1 MLTNYRFVDLSSENE
16 MKEERKEI
24 NSNLFSLGYF
34 RRAFDYSIK
43 RNHLSELF
51 EDKI

>member
-1 MLTNYRFVDLSSENE
+1 
-16 MKEERKEI
+16 MKESEERKEI
-24 NSNLFSLGYF
+24 NSNFHGFATLVESSALFSLGYF